1 MASSSGSRTR
11 SSHGHGHSHAHHT
24 HHHSHSAALH
34 RTKCAKCCHYFKV
47 VITFLFSHIGLVTL
61 LLAYSVMGAFVFQAL
76 ESENEIKQRSR
87 MNQAQEE
94 LVSKLWEI
102 TENPKPDDVLVESK
116 WSVNASAA
124 LREFEVALLEAVR
137 KHGYDGKHN

>member
-1 MASSSGSRTR
+1 
-11 SSHGHGHSHAHHT
+11 
-24 HHHSHSAALH
+24 
-34 RTKCAKCCHYFKV
+34 
-47 VITFLFSHIGLVTL
+47 
-61 LLAYSVMGAFVFQAL
+61 MGAFVFQAL